1 MDRLLNRLQNFHF
14 FYIGILILSKIVRYT
29 VMYDRLVA
37 EGIGWSFVEAINM
50 DVHSI
55 ALNIQSMDSVTR
67 IGSVANNNTVAFS
80 ELINLF
86 GFTTYYEWEIFL
98 TIVFNIILYKCIV
111 GFFKSHP
118 NLSNLEYYFIL
129 LNVAILNIYCFNMA
143 KEFFQMIFWF
153 ITMYALKDCVVKRR
167 GFVRV
172 AIALGITVLFTRKY
186 YGLVFI
192 YFMVVDF
199 FIDRVFNNVNDTDV
213 CGKIKNI
220 FGVISLFVIM
230 SAIYYF
236 MSSYLMME
244 AEETYE
250 ELERVN
256 STDRGGGASSTIM
269 PIFGGGSAEILTL
282 EYFIKIFRL
291 MFPIE
296 LLMNFK
302 ATYVITIIF
311 QGMLFYILI
320 NNLIHR
326 KQCSVEKM
334 LATDLYIAFWLTSAA
349 FEPDFGS
356 WMRHQSVV
364 LPVMLYM
371 LGSNSVTMV
380 IQGNQRLYLK
390 SC

>member
-1 MDRLLNRLQNFHF
+1 MNNRRFNLWF
-14 FYIGILILSKIVRYT
+14 IIVIILAKVVRYT
-29 VMYDRLVA
+29 IMYERLVA
-37 EGIGWSFVEAINM
+37 LSIGFSFVQRINYGGNNI
-50 DVHSI
+50 VLS
-55 ALNIQSMDSVTR
+55 IQSLDAVTTV
-67 IGSVANNNTVAFS
+67 GSAANQNTVAFA
-80 ELINLF
+80 ELINIF

-111 GFFKSHP
+111 GFFKTHP
-118 NLSNLEYYFIL
+118 NISNMEYYFIL

-192 YFMVVDF
+192 YFIVVDF
-199 FIDRVFNNVNDTDV
+199 FIDRVFKNVNSSNFV
-213 CGKIKNI
+213 GKIKII
-220 FGVISLFVIM
+220 FGVIFLFVIM
-230 SAIYYF
+230 ASIYYF

-296 LLMNFK
+296 LLLNFK

-311 QGMLFYILI
+311 QGMLFYILV

-371 LGSNSVTMV
+371 LGGNGVAIVT
-380 IQGNQRLYLK
+380 QGNQRFYLK